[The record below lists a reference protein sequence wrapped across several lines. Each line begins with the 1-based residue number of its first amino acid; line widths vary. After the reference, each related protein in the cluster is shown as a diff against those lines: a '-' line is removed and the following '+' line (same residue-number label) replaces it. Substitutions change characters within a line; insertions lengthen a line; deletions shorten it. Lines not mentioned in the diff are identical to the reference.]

1 MTGVEF
7 AFGGGAIALVG
18 GLVTM
23 YRTLKDGRVSD
34 RASVQEWNVR
44 LEEKVNKLMENNDL
58 LITEIHELR
67 TRVLTLELFIR
78 KNGMEPPQ

>member
-7 AFGGGAIALVG
+7 AFGGGALALVG

-78 KNGMEPPQ
+78 K